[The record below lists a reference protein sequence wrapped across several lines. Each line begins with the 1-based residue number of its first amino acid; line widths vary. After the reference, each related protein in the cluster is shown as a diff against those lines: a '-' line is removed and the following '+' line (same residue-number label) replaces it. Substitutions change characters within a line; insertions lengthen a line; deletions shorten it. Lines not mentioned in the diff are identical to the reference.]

1 MVDFKHIIRK
11 GITRA
16 RLLFTAAAAILIFN
30 QSIWFPLPACAAD
43 EPALGVQSAAAA
55 ENLRLKD
62 RLYEIEAMINKKH
75 GEIEQVKESIDSG
88 KNARRIK
95 DDEYQSARKRLD
107 ESEKKGRGLY
117 DEKARLSK
125 SLKLNTDNLLRKKS
139 LLNDRIRAAYKN
151 SFRKKMGYVIKSES
165 FVDFYVNLNYLT
177 RIIKFD
183 TEFIS
188 DITKKVAL
196 VKKQREELDIKLKE
210 LDLVK
215 NNAAECEKS
224 LKRASSR
231 MGSDISGLYEREL
244 ALKQE
249 LAVLYLEK
257 ERVEKQ
263 IIEDEPAAKEDAKV
277 AQTAA
282 AAPETAQTRPEEPGG
297 QETPEVA
304 VNISSLAFVW
314 PLKASKSV
322 LSFYGTQKDPKYNVS
337 YFNSGIDITGAWGEE
352 VVASAD
358 GKVKYKGEM
367 KSVGKL
373 LIIDHGGNITTL
385 YSHLGVIE
393 VGMGQKIGRGET
405 IGRLSEK
412 SESGVEKPMLHFEI
426 RINGSAKDP
435 MDYL

>member
-16 RLLFTAAAAILIFN
+16 RLFLTAAAAILIFN
-30 QSIWFPLPACAAD
+30 QFVWYPLHAGAA
-43 EPALGVQSAAAA
+43 EESAQGVQSAAAA

-188 DITKKVAL
+188 DIIKKVAL

-210 LDLVK
+210 LDLAK

-224 LKRASSR
+224 LKRASDR

-263 IIEDEPAAKEDAKV
+263 IVEDAPAAKEETKV
-277 AQTAA
+277 PLTA
-282 AAPETAQTRPEEPGG
+282 AAPETTETQLAGTDAQKPPEA
-297 QETPEVA
+297 A
-304 VNISSLAFVW
+304 VNISSLAFAW
-314 PLKASKSV
+314 PLKSSKSV

-337 YFNSGIDITGAWGEE
+337 YFNSGIDITGAYGEE

-405 IGRLSEK
+405 IGRLTEK
-412 SESGVEKPMLHFEI
+412 SESGAEKPLLHFEI
-426 RINGSAKDP
+426 RINGGAKDP